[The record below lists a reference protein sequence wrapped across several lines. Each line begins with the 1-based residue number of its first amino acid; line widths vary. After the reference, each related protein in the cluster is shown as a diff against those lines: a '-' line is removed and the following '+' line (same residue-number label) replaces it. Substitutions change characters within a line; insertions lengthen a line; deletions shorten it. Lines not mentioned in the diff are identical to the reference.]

1 MNMEIELISFDL
13 CPFVQRSV
21 ITLLE
26 KNIPFKR
33 INIDLA
39 NKPEWFL
46 HLSPLG
52 KVPVLRINGNILFES
67 AVINEYLDE
76 ITPPSM
82 HPEDPLQKAV
92 NRAWIEFG
100 AELSNLS
107 FRMVITDEEEV
118 LEQSLHALRDKF
130 EFLDKSI
137 SAAPF
142 FNGAAFSLID
152 AAYAPVFIRI
162 EYLLK
167 QAVDD
172 VVPPGCSRVLAWS
185 DAILARSSVQGSII
199 DRFTELATERFKK
212 RGSILLQNCQASTD
226 LN

>member
-1 MNMEIELISFDL
+1 MEIELISFDL

-26 KNIPFKR
+26 KEIPFKR
-33 INIDLA
+33 TNIDLA

-46 HLSPLG
+46 NISPLG

-82 HPEDPLQKAV
+82 HPQDPLQKAV
-92 NRAWIEFG
+92 NRAWIEYG
-100 AELSNLS
+100 SELSNLS
-107 FRMVITDEEEV
+107 FRTLITEDENV
-118 LEQSLHALRDKF
+118 VEQSLQGLRDKF
-130 EFLDKSI
+130 EFLNKNLT
-137 SAAPF
+137 ARPF

-167 QAVDD
+167 QVIDD
-172 VVPPGCSRVLAWS
+172 VVPRECSKVLAWS

-212 RGSILLQNCQASTD
+212 RGGILLQNV
-226 LN
+226 

>member
-1 MNMEIELISFDL
+1 MEIELISFDL

-26 KNIPFKR
+26 KEIPFKR
-33 INIDLA
+33 TNIDLA

-46 HLSPLG
+46 NISPLG

-82 HPEDPLQKAV
+82 HPQDPLQKAV
-92 NRAWIEFG
+92 NRAWIEYG
-100 AELSNLS
+100 SELSNLS
-107 FRMVITDEEEV
+107 FRMLITEDENV
-118 LEQSLHALRDKF
+118 VEQSLQGLRDKF
-130 EFLDKSI
+130 EFLDKNLTPR
-137 SAAPF
+137 PF

-167 QAVDD
+167 QVIDD
-172 VVPPGCSRVLAWS
+172 VVPRGCSKVLAWS
-185 DAILARSSVQGSII
+185 DAILSRPSVQGSII
-199 DRFTELATERFKK
+199 DRFTELATERFRK
-212 RGSILLQNCQASTD
+212 RGGILLQNV
-226 LN
+226 

>member
-1 MNMEIELISFDL
+1 MDIELISFDL

-26 KNIPFKR
+26 KDIPFKR
-33 INIDLA
+33 TNIDLA
-39 NKPEWFL
+39 HKPDWFL
-46 HLSPLG
+46 QISPLG
-52 KVPVLRINGNILFES
+52 KVPVLRIDGNILFES

-82 HPEDPLQKAV
+82 HPQDALQKAM

-100 AELSNLS
+100 SELSNLS
-107 FRMVITDEEEV
+107 FRMLTSPERAVVEDA
-118 LEQSLHALRDKF
+118 LQALRDKF
-130 EFLDKSI
+130 QFLEKNLT
-137 SAAPF
+137 AAPF

-167 QAVDD
+167 QVITD
-172 VVPPGCSRVLAWS
+172 VIPPDCEQVLAWS
-185 DAILARSSVQGSII
+185 AAILSRPSVQGSII
-199 DRFTELATERFKK
+199 ERFTELATARFKK
-212 RGSILLQNCQASTD
+212 RGGILLQEH
-226 LN
+226 L

>member
-1 MNMEIELISFDL
+1 MNIELISFDL

-26 KNIPFKR
+26 KDIPFKR
-33 INIDLA
+33 TNIDLA
-39 NKPEWFL
+39 NKPDWFL
-46 HLSPLG
+46 QISPLG
-52 KVPVLRINGNILFES
+52 KVPVLKIDGSILFES

-100 AELSNLS
+100 SALSNLS
-107 FRMVITDEEEV
+107 FRMVISDDEEV
-118 LEQSLHALRDKF
+118 VDQSLQALRDKF
-130 EFLDKSI
+130 EFLDKNLT
-137 SAAPF
+137 AAPF

-172 VVPPGCSRVLAWS
+172 VIPAGCSRVLAWS

-212 RGSILLQNCQASTD
+212 RGGILLQNC
-226 LN
+226 

>member
-1 MNMEIELISFDL
+1 MNNIPDIELISFDL

-33 INIDLA
+33 TNIDLA

-46 HLSPLG
+46 RISPLG

-82 HPEDPLQKAV
+82 HPADPLQKAV

-100 AELSNLS
+100 SELSNLS
-107 FRMVITDEEEV
+107 FKMLITDDEKV
-118 LEQSLHALRDKF
+118 LEQSLQALRDKF
-130 EFLDKSI
+130 EFLDKNLTS
-137 SAAPF
+137 APF

-167 QAVDD
+167 QVIED
-172 VVPPGCSRVLAWS
+172 VIPTGCRKVLAWQ
-185 DAILARSSVQGSII
+185 DATLAQASVQGSII

-212 RGSILLQNCQASTD
+212 RGGILLQDQ
-226 LN
+226 